1 VWVTLGAIEERTDIG
16 IVAMRIVEPPGLAL
30 TGDAIAL
37 DVAQMRASGA
47 EITTTLPSVPGANN
61 DAPTAWRDQAGVGEH
76 ARCHTAPT
84 RPRQDVAALPH
95 EPRTRF
101 CSVLKKAFGGA
112 EVRTLLGVP
121 NATEFG
127 FEVVGSHEGAHE
139 IREDL

>member
-1 VWVTLGAIEERTDIG
+1 TVQEGTHIG

-61 DAPTAWRDQAGVGEH
+61 DAPTAWRDQASVGEH
-76 ARCHTAPT
+76 ARCHAAST

-101 CSVLKKAFGGA
+101 GSVLKNAFGGA
-112 EVRTLLGVP
+112 QVRALIGVP

-127 FEVVGSHEGAHE
+127 FEVVGYHKSAHE
-139 IREDL
+139 IREDLKANV